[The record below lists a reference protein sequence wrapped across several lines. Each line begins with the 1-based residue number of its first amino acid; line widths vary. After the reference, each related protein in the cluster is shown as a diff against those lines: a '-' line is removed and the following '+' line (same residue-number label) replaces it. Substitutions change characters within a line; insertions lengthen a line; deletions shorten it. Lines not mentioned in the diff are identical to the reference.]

1 MSRSI
6 IKTSKAPAP
15 VGPYSQAVSCGNI
28 LYVSGQIPL
37 DPESGELV
45 GNSFAEQ
52 CHRVLLNLKIIL
64 EAGGSGLE
72 RVLKVT
78 IYMKNLAQ
86 FGELNEIYSE
96 YFDVSKN
103 QNNFLPKTI
112 CLLHLNIYFNSFI
125 AGINFFCDIILE
137 CVEDFV
143 GFNFE
148 YID

>member
-15 VGPYSQAVSCGNI
+15 VGPYSQAVSSGNI

-37 DPESGELV
+37 DPESGKLV

-96 YFDVSKN
+96 YFDVSKPARACVEVSN
-103 QNNFLPKTI
+103 LPKGADVEMDA
-112 CLLHLNIYFNSFI
+112 I
-125 AGINFFCDIILE
+125 AEISSVN
-137 CVEDFV
+137 
-143 GFNFE
+143 
-148 YID
+148 

>member
-45 GNSFAEQ
+45 ENSFAEQ

-64 EAGGSGLE
+64 EEGSSGLDS
-72 RVLKVT
+72 VLKVT

-86 FGELNEIYSE
+86 FSELNEIYSE
-96 YFDVSKN
+96 YFGDSKPARACVEVSN
-103 QNNFLPKTI
+103 LPKGADVEMDA
-112 CLLHLNIYFNSFI
+112 I
-125 AGINFFCDIILE
+125 AEISSVNK
-137 CVEDFV
+137 
-143 GFNFE
+143 
-148 YID
+148 